1 MTPARARPSV
11 VYVHN
16 ERNSD
21 GHAAGRGRAR
31 LCATGF
37 LTLAVPLLTV
47 GAGAAQAEFPGANG
61 PIAFTVQKWRQPAC
75 VPTSPPMPHACPEP
89 EVVWSRTETALPS
102 GRGRRVLRP
111 LDKGLAGN
119 AAGPWS
125 PNGRFVAFT
134 TWNRIG
140 IIRRDGTGRRL
151 LPRLTLQDL
160 SPAWSR
166 DGRRLA
172 FIGNRGCYGCS
183 WLYTVRRDGTGLRRV
198 IAQAAYSPNWSVTG
212 ML

>member
-61 PIAFTVQKWRQPAC
+61 PIAFTVQKWRQPAG
-75 VPTSPPMPHACPEP
+75 VTTSPPMPHACPEA
-89 EVVWSRTETALPS
+89 EGVWVRTETGLPG
-102 GRGRRVLRP
+102 GRGRGGLRA
-111 LDKGLAGN
+111 LDKGLGGKGAG
-119 AAGPWS
+119 ARAPK
-125 PNGRFVAFT
+125 GRV
-134 TWNRIG
+134 
-140 IIRRDGTGRRL
+140 
-151 LPRLTLQDL
+151 
-160 SPAWSR
+160 
-166 DGRRLA
+166 
-172 FIGNRGCYGCS
+172 
-183 WLYTVRRDGTGLRRV
+183 
-198 IAQAAYSPNWSVTG
+198 
-212 ML
+212 